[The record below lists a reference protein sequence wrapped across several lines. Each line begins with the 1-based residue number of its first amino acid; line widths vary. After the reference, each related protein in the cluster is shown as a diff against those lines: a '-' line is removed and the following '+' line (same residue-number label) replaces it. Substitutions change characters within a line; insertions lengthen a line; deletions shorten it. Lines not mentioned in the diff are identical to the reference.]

1 MTGIDWPT
9 LLAAYQQEQR
19 ARGLRPDTIRTRMS
33 YLRRWSFDH
42 QPNASRDDV
51 VAWLARDDWAPAT
64 RKSARDALRSF
75 YKWARKSGRIADDP
89 TMDVDPIKVPQHL
102 PRPASEDQVAAGVAS
117 SCRDRQLM
125 VRLAANAGLR
135 RSEIAQVR
143 REDLGSDGKL
153 LVRGKGGKERLVP
166 MLPII
171 QAEIRSRPP
180 GFLFPGRFTGHVHPD
195 TVSTWIRQASGNSPH
210 TFRHRFATRAYSG
223 TKNLRGVQEA
233 LGHSSPDTTKV
244 YILLADDALLDVM
257 LAAA

>member
-1 MTGIDWPT
+1 MCFSRAIPRVRPITSSRRSMTTNRFPDDT
-9 LLAAYQQEQR
+9 STASTFR
-19 ARGLRPDTIRTRMS
+19 AISSIHACSSSSQTI
-33 YLRRWSFDH
+33 
-42 QPNASRDDV
+42 
-51 VAWLARDDWAPAT
+51 
-64 RKSARDALRSF
+64 LRSF
-75 YKWARKSGRIADDP
+75 YGWARKAGRIPDDP
-89 TMDVDPIKVPQHL
+89 TLDVDPIRVPQHL
-102 PRPASEDQVAAGVAS
+102 PRPASEEQVAQGVAHP
-117 SCRDRQLM
+117 CRDRVLM
-125 VRLAANAGLR
+125 VRLAANTGLR

-195 TVSTWIRQASGNSPH
+195 TVATWVKQASGNSPH
-210 TFRHRFATRAYSG
+210 PFRHRFATRAYSG

-257 LAAA
+257 MAAA